1 MHSLLINWREAM
13 PNIKHLS
20 VLALATAAAGACLA
34 QDVGRVIST
43 QPVVQQISVPQRVC
57 TNQQVEVQ
65 QQKSGAGAVMGA
77 IAGGAIGNQVGRGAG
92 NAAATM
98 IGIMGGAIL
107 GDRVEGAPPTQL
119 QTVQNCTVQN
129 TLENR
134 TIGYNVVYEFGGKQ
148 YAVRMPNDP
157 GPTISLQV
165 SPVGAQPQD
174 QVSAAPQAYQPPE
187 YVQNAPVVYTQQTI
201 VQPYYVQPVY
211 AQPVYGPRYYPP
223 VSLNLGFGYWGG
235 GGHHHGH
242 WR

>member
-1 MHSLLINWREAM
+1 MFTLKQA
-13 PNIKHLS
+13 S
-20 VLALATAAAGACLA
+20 VLAIAAGAAGAGLA

-57 TNQQVEVQ
+57 VNQQIEVQ

-77 IAGGAIGNQVGRGAG
+77 IAGGALGNQVGRGAG

-98 IGIMGGAIL
+98 IGIMGGAML
-107 GDRVEGAPPTQL
+107 GDRVEGAPATQL
-119 QTVQNCTVQN
+119 QTVQNCTTQN

-157 GPTISLQV
+157 GPTIALQV
-165 SPVGAQPQD
+165 SPVGAQTQAP
-174 QVSAAPQAYQPPE
+174 STPAPQAYQQQQPDYSQP
-187 YVQNAPVVYTQQTI
+187 APTVYTQQTI
-201 VQPYYVQPVY
+201 IQPYYVQPVY
-211 AQPVYGPRYYPP
+211 AQPIYAPRYYPP

-235 GGHHHGH
+235 GGHHGH